1 METVTA
7 SEQTEL
13 RALAKPPDT
22 IVSAQEIE
30 LVPDDIV
37 SDDLVLAKIDAA
49 RLAIAEAN
57 TLQEA
62 NAIVAMADAAKVY
75 AERTKASAAVQK
87 YAAEIG
93 IRAERRLGEILAAA
107 KEAGQIT
114 HSVRGDVVD
123 GGDNIVRLQDAGI
136 SRDVSSRA
144 QKLAAIPSEKFEK
157 AIKEAGEEL
166 SKSRILKKTSAHV
179 SQNSGEAEWYTP
191 KIYIDAAH
199 EVMGGIDLD
208 PASSVAANDVVKA
221 DQFYTEEDDGLTKE
235 WSGRVWLNP
244 PYGQPLMTQFCDKL
258 VESFDDGFVEQAIVL
273 TNNATETKWF
283 HRLASAASAICF
295 PLGRISFWYPE
306 RESFTPLQGQAF
318 FYFGKSVHAF
328 RETFQQFGIVLLT
341 QENSGNDAGC
351 AETLLTNQTMTE
363 HANIRTGPEWGG

>member
-1 METVTA
+1 MQA
-7 SEQTEL
+7 IEQTEL
-13 RALAKPPDT
+13 RALAEPPDT
-22 IVSAQEIE
+22 IASAQEIE
-30 LVPDDIV
+30 LVPDGIV

-62 NAIVAMADAAKVY
+62 NALVAMADAAKVY
-75 AERTKASAAVQK
+75 AERTKASAAVQQ

-107 KEAGQIT
+107 KAAGQIT
-114 HSVRGDVVD
+114 RGGTGSNQYKTANVD
-123 GGDNIVRLQDAGI
+123 GNDISTITLDGAGI

-191 KIYIDAAH
+191 KIYIDAAR
-199 EVMGGIDLD
+199 EVMGDIDLD
-208 PASSVAANDVVKA
+208 PASSVAANGVIGA

-244 PYGQPLMTQFCDKL
+244 PYGQPVMTQFCDKL

-318 FYFGKSVHAF
+318 FYFGKSVHTF
-328 RETFQQFGIVLLT
+328 RKTFQQFGIVLLT

-351 AETLLTNQTMTE
+351 AETLLTNQQP
-363 HANIRTGPEWGG
+363 AAGRYPAI